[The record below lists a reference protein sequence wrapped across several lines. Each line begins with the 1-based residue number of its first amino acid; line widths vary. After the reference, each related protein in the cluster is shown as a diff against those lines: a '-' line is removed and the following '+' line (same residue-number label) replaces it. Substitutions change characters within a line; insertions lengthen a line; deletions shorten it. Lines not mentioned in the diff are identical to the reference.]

1 MSFSEMNEL
10 SQRLIDDLLAGG
22 TSGLVVAVVMTYVL
36 RQALKSDVGPLLR
49 RIFNLLVK
57 AVEILKDGEVT
68 KEELESLDK
77 DDAS

>member
-1 MSFSEMNEL
+1 MNEL